1 MTLLEMNWIFLSVR
15 TLVLQKLLEI
25 LFCIEISVLTLD
37 FKLPEGA
44 LVRKSVNMLPTL
56 DSRLR

>member
-1 MTLLEMNWIFLSVR
+1 MNWIFLSVR

>member
-1 MTLLEMNWIFLSVR
+1 MNWIFLSVR

-37 FKLPEGA
+37 FKLPEVA